1 MRLFLPRFFSILF
14 HPMLTVFYAVLL
26 IFYSGHYHWLLDS
39 QMLYA
44 LLIIFFAL
52 TFVLPLI
59 IIPFLYY
66 QQFIPDLLLKNHKSR
81 FPAYLSVA
89 ILYLISSILMYKF
102 SFPLLLKNI
111 MIISTAIVVII
122 TITNKIYHISTHA
135 ISVGVLTGLL
145 LFMGMQYNTPLKIEI
160 MILFLLSGI
169 VSSSRLALGYHKPH
183 EIYTGFA
190 GGFVIM
196 LAGMFLLT

>member
-1 MRLFLPRFFSILF
+1 MKRFLPRFFSILF
-14 HPMLTVFYAVLL
+14 HPLLTVFYAVLL
-26 IFYSGHYHWLLDS
+26 IFYSGYYHWVLDP
-39 QMLYA
+39 QMFYA
-44 LLIIFFAL
+44 LLSIFFLL

-66 QQFIPDLLLKNHKSR
+66 QQLIPDLLLKNSESR

-89 ILYLISSILMYKF
+89 ILYLVSSFLIYKF
-102 SFPLLLKNI
+102 SFPLLIKNI

-135 ISVGVLTGLL
+135 ISVGVLTGLV
-145 LFMGMQYNTPLKIEI
+145 LFMGIKYNIAFHTEI
-160 MILFLLSGI
+160 MILFLVSGV

-183 EIYTGFA
+183 EVYTGFI